1 MAEMSVPA
9 WPIPTQKTKFV
20 MSNAQPTLLLSP
32 QMPMPWLKRN
42 ATIAARFASAAS
54 ASAKQIHQAFPGRAS
69 IGRATSSVT
78 SRSDGFPTTQRTGAS
93 AFGSIATTSVPRASD
108 AADTAHLLEVRDV
121 GPRPELFE
129 HLV

>member
-42 ATIAARFASAAS
+42 ATIAARFATAAS
-54 ASAKQIHQAFPGRAS
+54 ASAKQIHHAFPGRAS

-93 AFGSIATTSVPRASD
+93 AGLATTSVPRASD

-121 GPRPELFE
+121 G
-129 HLV
+129 